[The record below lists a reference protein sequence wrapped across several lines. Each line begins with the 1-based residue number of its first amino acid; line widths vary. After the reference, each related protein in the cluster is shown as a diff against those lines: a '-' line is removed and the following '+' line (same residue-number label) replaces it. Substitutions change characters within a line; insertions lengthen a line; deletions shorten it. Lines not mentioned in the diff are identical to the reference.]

1 MDGCDYNEAFPNGPF
16 GTVSC
21 LDRTA
26 GDESRRQERKKAR
39 RCRGPQANYL
49 EKGWNMVGHD
59 PDRPST
65 KPMEPVPALNRKTGL
80 TQHQPVTQQYDYE
93 TFVGSMD
100 SLPAIRANVE
110 GQNALQENSDTP
122 SFFGANPDDSSSPS
136 IVKRRNVTENFTSQ
150 VAPFT
155 DVIGSE
161 EAYKLLPDFA
171 QTFGAKGAQKAGAI
185 PTTGGPSSVATEAS
199 YLTPTD
205 MMPNS
210 ILPVPNVDM
219 FWKANGIAGGQSAF
233 FSQLKAP
240 GGRPSGVAT
249 DYDEDSSNPVSRREV
264 LGKLDRIFARLDDMD
279 AVKAENAQT
288 EVLLFIL
295 TGLGV
300 IFLMDVG
307 CRAASAFNRRR

>member
-1 MDGCDYNEAFPNGPF
+1 MDGCDYNEAFPSGAF
-16 GTVSC
+16 GTVNC
-21 LDRTA
+21 IDRTP

-39 RCRGPQANYL
+39 RCRGPHETYL
-49 EKGWNMVGHD
+49 EKGWSMVGVD
-59 PDRPST
+59 PDRPAT
-65 KPMEPVPALNRKTGL
+65 KPMEPVPALNHKTGL
-80 TQHQPVTQQYDYE
+80 TQHQPETQQYNYE
-93 TFVGSMD
+93 SFVGGMD
-100 SLPAIRANVE
+100 SLPDIRANVE
-110 GQNALQENSDTP
+110 SQNDLQHGNAP
-122 SFFGANPDDSSSPS
+122 SFFGASPDDSSSTS
-136 IVKRRNVTENFTSQ
+136 IVKRRNITENFTSQ

-171 QTFGAKGAQKAGAI
+171 NAFSTKGVQKASAI
-185 PTTGGPSSVATEAS
+185 PTSGGPSSIPTEAS
-199 YLTPTD
+199 YLTPSE

-219 FWKANGIAGGQSAF
+219 FWKSNGIAGGQSSF
-233 FSQLKAP
+233 FSQLRSP
-240 GGRPSGVAT
+240 GGQPAGSAVDQDASA
-249 DYDEDSSNPVSRREV
+249 DIPASRREV
-264 LGKLDRIFARLDDMD
+264 LSKLDRIFARLDDME
-279 AVKAENAQT
+279 AGKVENAQT

>member
-1 MDGCDYNEAFPNGPF
+1 
-16 GTVSC
+16 
-21 LDRTA
+21 
-26 GDESRRQERKKAR
+26 
-39 RCRGPQANYL
+39 
-49 EKGWNMVGHD
+49 
-59 PDRPST
+59 
-65 KPMEPVPALNRKTGL
+65 MEPVPALNRKTGL

-110 GQNALQENSDTP
+110 GQNALQEGSDAP

-185 PTTGGPSSVATEAS
+185 PTTGGPSSVATESS
-199 YLTPTD
+199 YLTPTG

-219 FWKANGIAGGQSAF
+219 FWKSNGIAGGQSAF

-249 DYDEDSSNPVSRREV
+249 DYDEDSSASGGRREV
-264 LGKLDRIFARLDDMD
+264 LGKLDRIFARLDDMES
-279 AVKAENAQT
+279 VKAENAQT

-307 CRAASAFNRRR
+307 CRAASSFGRRR

>member
-1 MDGCDYNEAFPNGPF
+1 MDGCDYNEAFPTGPF
-16 GTVSC
+16 GSVDC

-39 RCRGPQANYL
+39 RCRGPHGNYL
-49 EKGWNMVGHD
+49 EKGWSMVGTD
-59 PDRPST
+59 PDRPAT

-80 TQHQPVTQQYDYE
+80 TQHQPVSQQYDYE

-100 SLPAIRANVE
+100 SLPEIQKNAE
-110 GQNALQENSDTP
+110 GPNALQKMEAP
-122 SFFGANPDDSSSPS
+122 SFFGASPDDSSSTS
-136 IVKRRNVTENFTSQ
+136 IVKRRTVTENFTSQ

-161 EAYKLLPDFA
+161 ESYKLLPDFA
-171 QTFGAKGAQKAGAI
+171 QAFGAKGAQKAGAI

-199 YLTPTD
+199 LLTPTG

-210 ILPVPNVDM
+210 ILPTPNLDM
-219 FWKANGIAGGQSAF
+219 FWKANGIAGGQTAF
-233 FSQLKAP
+233 FSQLKNPDVQAQIEHE
-240 GGRPSGVAT
+240 GGADLPA
-249 DYDEDSSNPVSRREV
+249 SRREV
-264 LGKLDRIFARLDDMD
+264 LSKLDRIFARLDDME

-307 CRAASAFNRRR
+307 CRAASAFGRRR